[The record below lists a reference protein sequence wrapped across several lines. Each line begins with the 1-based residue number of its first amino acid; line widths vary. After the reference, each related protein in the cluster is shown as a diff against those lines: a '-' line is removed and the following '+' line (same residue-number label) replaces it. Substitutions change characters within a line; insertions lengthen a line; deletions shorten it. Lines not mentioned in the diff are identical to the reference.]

1 MSRRAQPEA
10 LSRRMRVFRVPSWQS
25 VRLTLAVLFACS
37 IFVGCGAKTGLEV
50 PDTNEDAGSLPDTF
64 LPDAGVP
71 CIELL
76 PDAGPVE
83 LPLDTEV
90 EVGRADVVFLVDT
103 TQSMQ
108 QEIDQIRD
116 NLRDRLAPGIRSTIR
131 DSQLGVASFGDFP
144 SEPCGDDGDVPF
156 TLNLPVTNDI
166 GRVQAAVRALVA
178 GGGNDNP
185 EAQVEALFQV
195 ATGAGRGPL
204 IPPSFG
210 CPSGGFGYPC
220 FREDALPI
228 VLLFS
233 DAPFHDGPLGMN
245 PYTCSLPVRPARY
258 REAVDALTTR
268 GVRVMGLYSGAG
280 EGREDLDAIA
290 RDTNAIDSSGNPIVF
305 DIGLNGTG
313 LSESVVQAIRTL
325 ASVIELDIDT
335 VLVDPD
341 LRDSVDPRNFVDRVI
356 ALRGE
361 PMSGVGSIEREAGI
375 FRRVRTGTRVV
386 FALSLRNDVVAP
398 GVGPQRFLLEI
409 VFRGDGRQRL
419 GSRTIEI
426 VVPGADGSGC

>member
-1 MSRRAQPEA
+1 M
-10 LSRRMRVFRVPSWQS
+10 RMDRGTSWQGA
-25 VRLTLAVLFACS
+25 RFLFAVLFACVIGPTS
-37 IFVGCGAKTGLEV
+37 VGCGAKTGLEV
-50 PDTNEDAGSLPDTF
+50 PDANEDAGDLPDTF
-64 LPDAGVP
+64 TPDAGIP

-90 EVGRADVVFLVDT
+90 EVGRADVVFAVDT

-131 DSQLGVASFGDFP
+131 DSQLGVASFRDFP
-144 SEPCGDDGDVPF
+144 SDPCGDSDDVTF
-156 TLNLPVTNDI
+156 TLNLPVTSDV
-166 GRVQAAVRALVA
+166 GRVQAAVRGLVA

-185 EAQVEALFQV
+185 EAQVEALFQI
-195 ATGAGRGPL
+195 ATGAGRGTFV
-204 IPPSFG
+204 PPSFG

-220 FREDALPI
+220 FRDDALPV
-228 VLLFS
+228 VLLFT
-233 DAPFHDGPLGMN
+233 DAPFHDGPRGLN

-258 REAVDALTTR
+258 RDAVDALNAR
-268 GVRVMGLYSGAG
+268 GVRVIGLYSGLG
-280 EGREDLDAIA
+280 SGREDLDEIA
-290 RDTNAIDSSGNPIVF
+290 RDTNALDASGNPIVF
-305 DIGLNGTG
+305 DIGPNGTG

-335 VLVDPD
+335 VLVDPNP
-341 LRDSVDPRNFVDRVI
+341 RDMVDPRNFVDRVI
-356 ALRGE
+356 AVRGE
-361 PMSGVGSIEREAGI
+361 PMSGVGSIERDAGI

-419 GSRTIEI
+419 GSQTIEI